1 VVIDEHGAIA
11 SRTSLND
18 LLTDTGPIPSA
29 VTEVLEQTIAWL
41 RKGARNPTILREAYE
56 YAECN
61 RKQQRA
67 RLSRL
72 YGTSRRLEWK
82 NEEHALATPLHYRWG
97 QVSGLLHDLWAAA

>member
-1 VVIDEHGAIA
+1 
-11 SRTSLND
+11 SRTNVND
-18 LLTDTGPIPSA
+18 LLMDTGPIPSA

-41 RKGARNPTILREAYE
+41 RKGEKNPIVLRDAYE
-56 YAECN
+56 HAESN

-72 YGTSRRLEWK
+72 YGASRRLEWK
-82 NEEHALATPLHYRWG
+82 NEEHALAAPLHYRWG